1 MKHILYLIAI
11 VIVAAYAAAQDDPFN
26 TSVDLNTSIVN
37 NDTRENTN
45 ATVII
50 SPIQVTDFTL
60 ASFSPREVNMG
71 DVQLN
76 IQVQN
81 TGTTELR
88 NVIAFVAAKDFSTYD
103 ITPIDLLRPGEKS
116 YVLVSGNFKRSGP
129 LTLTIRINDKT
140 FLQNIVV
147 LDPNAEENAQKLKD
161 IGEQEAKRR
170 QLLDEV
176 SASFTELQ
184 SNYTMLEKDLQAK
197 KEGKYNVAEVNLAD
211 LKTFL
216 RNTQSSLVIGDADQ
230 AKASYTLA
238 LSEYNDQKA
247 RLDAAQPIKRSIMNV
262 LQDNALV
269 ISTIAGAII
278 AIFTLFEVVKS
289 KKDALY
295 KKIKEVKVDKDTK
308 IVVKQKKGKKE

>member
-1 MKHILYLIAI
+1 
-11 VIVAAYAAAQDDPFN
+11 
-26 TSVDLNTSIVN
+26 
-37 NDTRENTN
+37 
-45 ATVII
+45 
-50 SPIQVTDFTL
+50 
-60 ASFSPREVNMG
+60 
-71 DVQLN
+71 
-76 IQVQN
+76 
-81 TGTTELR
+81 
-88 NVIAFVAAKDFSTYD
+88 
-103 ITPIDLLRPGEKS
+103 
-116 YVLVSGNFKRSGP
+116 
-129 LTLTIRINDKT
+129 
-140 FLQNIVV
+140 
-147 LDPNAEENAQKLKD
+147 
-161 IGEQEAKRR
+161 
-170 QLLDEV
+170 
-176 SASFTELQ
+176 
-184 SNYTMLEKDLQAK
+184 
-197 KEGKYNVAEVNLAD
+197 

-238 LSEYNDQKA
+238 ISEYNDQKA